1 MVPEFQNM
9 KMTFFR
15 YCSYFSAFMLLK
27 LFTNRSNLCAIN
39 FYRPFN
45 QLVFEIWILST
56 FLRFIEQ
63 SIFYCVIKNVMTI
76 CLCTS
81 ALVRHIEFTKWP
93 VQNLECKHIVSANMH
108 FKLIFPN
115 YMLNPIK
122 LYKLLDIKMTNLI
135 IISLNE

>member
-81 ALVRHIEFTKWP
+81 ALARHIMSIWIRLMAGKKFGIQTHYLVLKQICISNWYS
-93 VQNLECKHIVSANMH
+93 Q
-108 FKLIFPN
+108 
-115 YMLNPIK
+115 
-122 LYKLLDIKMTNLI
+122 I
-135 IISLNE
+135 ICWILSSYISYWT